1 MSLSDDSRR
10 LAARLDALPPEI
22 IEALRPALVRSA
34 DEVAANMTA
43 LAPRDEGDLVAS
55 IAVTPP
61 GGTTPPYAA
70 GGGKRTAGP
79 NQSLVTVGNEE
90 VRYSHIVEFGRLG
103 APGQP
108 FMRPSWRIA
117 RPKIERR
124 LKRAISAA
132 IKRVTG

>member
-1 MSLSDDSRR
+1 MSLTDDSRR
-10 LAARLDALPPEI
+10 LAARFDALPQEI
-22 IEALRPALVRSA
+22 IEALRPAIVKSA

-79 NQSLVTVGNEE
+79 NQSLVTVGNEQ
-90 VRYSHIVEFGRLG
+90 VRHAHLQEFGTVNHP
-103 APGQP
+103 AQP
-108 FMRPSWRIA
+108 FMRPGWRIA
-117 RPKIERR
+117 RPRIDRR
-124 LKRAISAA
+124 IKRAISAA